1 MHADKALQVFI
12 KGRFRIDARMNTE
25 LASGE
30 ISRRYL
36 QLNGLESVAPD
47 IEAEHAPLE

>member
-12 KGRFRIDARMNTE
+12 KGRFRIDARMDPE

-30 ISRRYL
+30 ISWRDL
-36 QLNGLESVAPD
+36 QLSGLDAVAPD
-47 IEAEHAPLE
+47 IEAEHTPLE